1 MAAELL
7 SRLKAQLEPA
17 DMKGYREPC
26 LPETRMNI
34 LQDLFVSLTVPNPRH
49 NIIWLHGQAG
59 SGKSAIL
66 NTLGRFFSRLHRC
79 GAFLFWDRNDA
90 VNSEPHRVIRT
101 LAYQL
106 ARFNPTFAD
115 TLALLVNAEPDIMT
129 LSLDEQFRCL
139 VQEPLASLAKRHDLG
154 PIIIVLDALDECGTV
169 ETRQKLLDV
178 LSVRLAKLPKMFRIL
193 IASRDE
199 PEIRVSLSRLD
210 IDERDIQVNHE
221 STKYDIS
228 RLFQRRLVS
237 DAPAFGG
244 YRLPSGWPG
253 DAIIKRLVDLAQ
265 GLFIWASTSIRFI
278 ESGHPQDRL
287 KKVLDATA
295 YGEPH
300 RKLDKLYHIALTHP
314 FDSHDQT
321 ELDAVRSILGAIVV
335 GREPLTDEQLSQL
348 LQLELGV
355 VHGIL
360 SRLRPLLQW
369 SEGKPAQPLHAS
381 FTDFLCDPKRC
392 DDPQWHIDT
401 TSHHNDLASFCFRVM
416 QQDLKFNICGIETSH
431 RRHVEIEGIQ
441 ERIDQAITCVLMY
454 ASQYWADHLELG
466 SSSAPDSSLMDGVMD
481 FMNNRHLY
489 WIEVF
494 SLKNQMS
501 RIFGIL
507 RKAADWAKVRYVCQL
522 ATANC

>member
-1 MAAELL
+1 
-7 SRLKAQLEPA
+7 
-17 DMKGYREPC
+17 MKGYREPC
-26 LPETRMNI
+26 LPETRMDI
-34 LQDLFVSLTVPNPRH
+34 LQDLFVSLTVPNPSH
-49 NIIWLHGQAG
+49 NIIWLHGPAG

-66 NTLGRFFSRLHRC
+66 NTLDQYFSRLRRC

-106 ARFNPTFAD
+106 ACFNPTFAD
-115 TLALLVNAEPDIMT
+115 TLASLVNAEPDIMRS
-129 LSLDEQFRCL
+129 SLDGGFRRL
-139 VQEPLASLAKRHDLG
+139 VQEPLTSLANRDDLG
-154 PIIIVLDALDECGTV
+154 PIIIILDALDECGTV

-178 LSVRLAKLPKMFRIL
+178 LSVRLAKLPKTFRLL

-210 IDERDIQVNHE
+210 IDERDIQANHE

-244 YRLPSGWPG
+244 YHLPSGWPG

-278 ESGHPQDRL
+278 ESGHPQNRL

-295 YGEPH
+295 YGEPY
-300 RKLDKLYHIALTHP
+300 RKLDKLYHIALAHP
-314 FDSHDQT
+314 FDLHDQT
-321 ELDAVRSILGAIVV
+321 ELDAVQSILGAIVV
-335 GREPLTDEQLSQL
+335 AREPLTDEQLSRL
-348 LQLELGV
+348 LRLELGV
-355 VHGIL
+355 VRGIL

-369 SEGKPAQPLHAS
+369 SGGKPAQPLHAS

-416 QQDLKFNICGIETSH
+416 RQDLKFNICGIETSH

-466 SSSAPDSSLMDGVMD
+466 SSAPDSSLMDGVMD
-481 FMNNRHLY
+481 FMIYRHLY

-507 RKAADWAKVRYVCQL
+507 RKAADWAKVRLFIHWQRQL
-522 ATANC
+522 LICLLYANRSTMLNLKA

>member
-1 MAAELL
+1 M
-7 SRLKAQLEPA
+7 
-17 DMKGYREPC
+17 
-26 LPETRMNI
+26 
-34 LQDLFVSLTVPNPRH
+34 
-49 NIIWLHGQAG
+49 
-59 SGKSAIL
+59 
-66 NTLGRFFSRLHRC
+66 
-79 GAFLFWDRNDA
+79 
-90 VNSEPHRVIRT
+90 IRT

-106 ARFNPTFAD
+106 ARSNPTFAD
-115 TLALLVNAEPDIMT
+115 ALASLVNAEPDIIR
-129 LSLDEQFRCL
+129 LSLDGEFRRL
-139 VQEPLASLAKRHDLG
+139 VQEPLASFAKGHGLG
-154 PIIIVLDALDECGTV
+154 PIIIILDALDECGTV
-169 ETRQKLLDV
+169 EMRQKLLDV
-178 LSVRLAKLPKMFRIL
+178 LSVRLAKLPKTFRLL

-199 PEIRVSLSRLD
+199 PEIRVSLSRLG
-210 IDERDIQVNHE
+210 IDERDIQVNPE

-228 RLFQRRLVS
+228 RLFRRRLVS

-253 DAIIKRLVDLAQ
+253 DAIINRLVDLAQ

-287 KKVLDATA
+287 KKVLDVTA

-314 FDSHDQT
+314 FDLHDRT
-321 ELDAVRSILGAIVV
+321 ELDAVRSTLGAIVV
-335 GREPLTDEQLSQL
+335 AREPLTDEQLSRL
-348 LQLELGV
+348 LRLELGV

-369 SEGKPAQPLHAS
+369 NEGKPAQPLHAS
-381 FTDFLCDPKRC
+381 FIDFLCDPKRC

-441 ERIDQAITCVLMY
+441 ERIDQTITRVLMY

-466 SSSAPDSSLMDGVMD
+466 SSSGPDSNLMDGVMD

-494 SLKNQMS
+494 SLKSQMW

-507 RKAADWAKVRYVCQL
+507 RKAADWAKVRYVINWQRQIVDLFMICSNRSTTL
-522 ATANC
+522 NLKP

>member
-1 MAAELL
+1 
-7 SRLKAQLEPA
+7 
-17 DMKGYREPC
+17 
-26 LPETRMNI
+26 MNI
-34 LQDLFVSLTVPNPRH
+34 LQDLFVSLTVPNPSH
-49 NIIWLHGQAG
+49 NIIWLHGPAG

-66 NTLGRFFSRLHRC
+66 STLGQCFSRLRRC

-90 VNSEPHRVIRT
+90 VNSEPRRVVRT
-101 LAYQL
+101 LAYHL

-115 TLALLVNAEPDIMT
+115 ALAELVNAEPDIMR
-129 LSLDEQFRCL
+129 LSLDGQFRRL
-139 VQEPLASLAKRHDLG
+139 VQEPLTSLAKRHALG
-154 PIIIVLDALDECGTV
+154 PIIIILDALDECGTV
-169 ETRQKLLDV
+169 ETRRGLLDV
-178 LSVRLAKLPKMFRIL
+178 LSVRLARLPKTFRLL

-210 IDERDIQVNHE
+210 INERDIQADHE

-228 RLFQRRLVS
+228 RLFRRRLVS
-237 DAPAFGG
+237 DASAFGG
-244 YRLPSGWPG
+244 YRLPSSWPG
-253 DAIIKRLVDLAQ
+253 DAIIERLVDLAQ
-265 GLFIWASTSIRFI
+265 GIFIWASTSIRFI
-278 ESGHPQDRL
+278 QSGHPQDRL

-295 YGEPH
+295 HGEPH

-314 FDSHDQT
+314 FDLHDQT
-321 ELDAVRSILGAIVV
+321 ELDAVRSTIGAIVV
-335 GREPLTDEQLSQL
+335 AREPLTDEQLSRL
-348 LQLELGV
+348 LRLELGV

-416 QQDLKFNICGIETSH
+416 RQDLKFNICGIETSH
-431 RRHVEIEGIQ
+431 RRHVEIEGIG

-466 SSSAPDSSLMDGVMD
+466 SSSRPNSNLVDGLVD
-481 FMNNRHLY
+481 FINNRYLY

-494 SLKNQMS
+494 SLKNQTS

-522 ATANC
+522 AMANC